1 MSYESRIFVVNRVKT
16 DFGSNSYV
24 HGEKIADIKMSRMGN
39 GFSDLFTEE
48 IDYELYVDNSD
59 ESTNTDK
66 YGEVM
71 TYTDRKTV
79 IDYLEE
85 QIANGDNY
93 RRLTVLLGLL
103 KGFDEAQWNELQ
115 VVHYGY

>member
-1 MSYESRIFVVNRVKT
+1 MSYESRIFVVNRTEIDRGTNV
-16 DFGSNSYV
+16 YV
-24 HGEKIADIKMSRMGN
+24 WGEKIADIKMSSMEN
-39 GFSDLFTEE
+39 GFSELFTNE

-59 ESTNTDK
+59 EPTQTDK
-66 YGEVM
+66 YGAVM
-71 TYTDRKTV
+71 TYTDLNTV

-85 QIANGDNY
+85 EIANGDNY

-103 KGFDEAQWNELQ
+103 RGFDETQWNELQ

>member
-1 MSYESRIFVVNRVKT
+1 MSYESRIFVVNRVKH
-16 DFGSNSYV
+16 DFVTGNYV
-24 HGEKIADIKMSRMGN
+24 WGEKIADIKMSCMGN
-39 GFSDLFTEE
+39 GFSDLFTEK

-59 ESTNTDK
+59 ESTQTDK
-66 YGEVM
+66 YGAVM
-71 TYTDRKTV
+71 TYTDRNTV

-85 QIANGDNY
+85 EITNGNNY

-103 KGFDEAQWNELQ
+103 KGFDETQWDELQ

>member
-1 MSYESRIFVVNRVKT
+1 MSYESRIFVVNRTEVNNVT
-16 DFGSNSYV
+16 SVYV
-24 HGEKIADIKMSRMGN
+24 WGEKIADIKMGSMEN
-39 GFSDLFTEE
+39 GFSELFTNK
-48 IDYELYVDNSD
+48 IDYELYVDNAD
-59 ESTNTDK
+59 EPTRTDK
-66 YGEVM
+66 YGAVM
-71 TYTDRKTV
+71 TYTDRNTV

-103 KGFDEAQWNELQ
+103 KGFDEAQWDELQ

>member
-1 MSYESRIFVVNRVKT
+1 MSYESRIFVVNRIKHNFVT
-16 DFGSNSYV
+16 GSYV
-24 HGEKIADIKMSRMGN
+24 WGEKIADVAMCRMCD
-39 GFSDLFTEE
+39 GFPDLFTEE
-48 IDYELYVDNSD
+48 IDYELYIDNSD

-66 YGEVM
+66 YGDVM
-71 TYTDRKTV
+71 TYTDLKTV

-103 KGFDEAQWNELQ
+103 KGFDETQWNELQ

>member
-1 MSYESRIFVVNRVKT
+1 MSYESRIFVVNRTEIDRGTNV
-16 DFGSNSYV
+16 YV
-24 HGEKIADIKMSRMGN
+24 WGEKIADIKMSNMKYD
-39 GFSDLFTEE
+39 FSELFTNE

-59 ESTNTDK
+59 ESTRTDK
-66 YGEVM
+66 YGAVM
-71 TYTDRKTV
+71 TYTDRNTV
-79 IDYLEE
+79 IDYLEK

-103 KGFDEAQWNELQ
+103 KGFDDKQWDELQ